1 MYFSTFCLI
10 YLIYF
15 ALFVYSCNP
24 GYREVCDIYWAFGC
38 KSTTC
43 IPCSA
48 GYYCPNGV
56 ELMCPKSKYCPIG
69 SSVPSECPLGKI
81 FSKIIK

>member
-10 YLIYF
+10 YLKYF
-15 ALFVYSCNP
+15 SLFVYSCNP
-24 GYREVCDIYWAFGC
+24 GYREVWNIGMFGIS
-38 KSTTC
+38 KSRTC
-43 IPCSA
+43 YLCSA

-56 ELMCPKSKYCPIG
+56 ELMCPNSKYCPSG
-69 SSVPSECPLGKI
+69 SIVPSECPLGKI